1 MTVDLTDDVRIVVAG
16 AGSVG
21 CYVGGILSADGLD
34 VTFLGRDRLRREI
47 LSHGL
52 RVSDLTGFDQTIA
65 VADLKFETDPKCL
78 EGAQIILVTVKSGA
92 TEEMAR
98 LIGKYA
104 PKDAIIISL
113 QNGVTNAGVIQEIL
127 GEHTV
132 IPGMVPYNIVQ
143 MGEGRF
149 HRGTSGSIMIGTA
162 IPHLDEMLSTPNL
175 AVEGVDDMAGILWG
189 KLLINLN
196 NALNALSG
204 IPLRDQFESH
214 AWRKLLADQMSE
226 ALPLLAKAGITPKP
240 AIGLSPKVAP
250 HLMRL
255 PTPVFKVIAGRML
268 KIDPKARSSM
278 WEDLQGRRK
287 TEIDQLQGSIVAL
300 AESLGQKAPLCERI
314 YALIKDAEDKGDGSP
329 AMTPADIRKA

>member
-1 MTVDLTDDVRIVVAG
+1 MDLTDNIRVVIAG

-21 CYVGGILSADGLD
+21 CYVGGILTADGVD
-34 VTFLGRDRLRREI
+34 VTFLGRDRLKQE
-47 LSHGL
+47 LSSHGL
-52 RVSDLTGFDQTIA
+52 RISDLTGFDQTIA
-65 VADLKFETDPKCL
+65 PRQINFETDPHCL
-78 EGAQIILVTVKSGA
+78 AGAQIILVTVKSGA

-104 PKDAIIISL
+104 PNDAVIISL

-175 AVEGVDDMAGILWG
+175 VVEGVDDMAGVLWG

-214 AWRKLLADQMSE
+214 GWRKLLADQMSE
-226 ALPLLAKAGITPKP
+226 AMPLLKEAGITPKP

-255 PTPVFKVIAGRML
+255 PTPIFKVIAGRML

-278 WEDLQGRRK
+278 WEDLQGGRK

-300 AESLGQKAPLCERI
+300 AESLGQKAPLCERV
-314 YALIKDAEDKGDGSP
+314 YALIKDAEEKGQGSP
-329 AMTPADIRKA
+329 SLTPMEIRKFS